1 MKRLRHLVGAADGLD
16 GEVRADRIVQALT
29 GLSRREL
36 RGLFDHACVT
46 LDGVLC
52 DRPEAR
58 LRHGAVVE
66 LSFEPGR
73 RYPEKPRPPS
83 IPGTDLLHLDEAI
96 VVVDKPWRA
105 LTVPTAN
112 GEQRTLVEI
121 VRVALRQRE
130 PLGVVQR
137 LDRGV
142 SGVLVFGR
150 TRTATG
156 ALRKQFEERHPERE
170 YVAVVS
176 GEPREDQ
183 FTIRSRLVTTEN
195 LGRRVASHEEP
206 GEHAITHVTVRERWG
221 DSSLLSVRLET
232 GKRHQIRVHLADR
245 GHPILGDDRY
255 GELHPRW
262 HERRIALHALTLE
275 IDHPTTGAKMRFE
288 SPVPSAFLLGPG
300 RPLRKEG
307 SRAGVGEAGASAQAS
322 SPRGAKP
329 VKGASAASTAST
341 AKSARSGKAATS
353 TRGATPA
360 TAPSLPR
367 KPKRPTGTPPHATPE
382 VSQGKGGGQGGHAAA
397 GGPSTTPRSA
407 ITRRA
412 GAFAAGRGGSAGRS
426 DGPRRESPDKA

>member
-1 MKRLRHLVGAADGLD
+1 MKRLRHLVGATDGLD
-16 GEVRADRIVQALT
+16 GDVRADRIVQGLT

-46 LDGVLC
+46 LDGVIC

-58 LRHGAVVE
+58 LRHGAAIDVA
-66 LSFEPGR
+66 FDPGR

-112 GEQRTLVEI
+112 GEPRTLVEI

-150 TRTATG
+150 TRAATAS
-156 ALRKQFEERHPERE
+156 LRGQFEERHPERE

-176 GEPREDQ
+176 GEPRDDH

-245 GHPILGDDRY
+245 GHSILGDDRY
-255 GELHPRW
+255 GEMHPRW

-275 IDHPTTGAKMRFE
+275 IEHPTTAAKMRFE
-288 SPVPSAFLLGPG
+288 SPIPSAFRLGPG
-300 RPLRKEG
+300 RAPTRHTARETAGETARRTSPEPSRRPDQSRTTSTKATTQAKVTIPSKPLK
-307 SRAGVGEAGASAQAS
+307 
-322 SPRGAKP
+322 PAKP
-329 VKGASAASTAST
+329 AKPANPAKA
-341 AKSARSGKAATS
+341 AKSAAATH
-353 TRGATPA
+353 P
-360 TAPSLPR
+360 PR
-367 KPKRPTGTPPHATPE
+367 KSRRPTGSIPQKATGAPRDA
-382 VSQGKGGGQGGHAAA
+382 GAA
-397 GGPSTTPRSA
+397 GDTPRSA

-412 GAFAAGRGGSAGRS
+412 GAYAAGRGGSAGRS
-426 DGPRRESPDKA
+426 DGPRRGSPDRA